1 MQGVVQRMGD
11 YPANLIEFED
21 RFRTEAECRAY
32 LENVRWPDGF
42 RCPQCVLPPSP
53 TSRASRSRILDKY
66 RIRPVKQGLSKPDI
80 PLSY

>member
-1 MQGVVQRMGD
+1 MGD

-32 LENVRWPDGF
+32 LENMRWPDGF

-53 TSRASRSRILDKY
+53 TSRASRSRHVESCRKRKL
-66 RIRPVKQGLSKPDI
+66 RTT
-80 PLSY
+80 